1 MISVG
6 DAVLKIT
13 GDSADLDKELKS
25 VDSKVKGMS
34 DGMAKNM
41 KIAGAAMT
49 GMGVAITGALT
60 MAVKAAAEEDVGIQR
75 LAVSMK
81 NVGLVYEGADS
92 SLEKWIDSMQQSTAF
107 ADDEMREALSG
118 LIILT
123 EDMAE
128 AQDLLTLSMD
138 LARWK
143 NIDLGTAADI
153 VTKVYAGNMGTLSRY
168 GIIVKEG
175 ATATEALA
183 EIQKAAA
190 GQAETYGKTV
200 AGQMELLKN
209 NMGDVSE
216 AIGGALIP
224 IIADL
229 MKNIMPLIQN
239 IKAWIAEH
247 PGLTKVIV
255 IVAAAVGGLM
265 LVLGPLL
272 MILPG
277 IIAALPILGVAF
289 TVLTGPVG
297 LIIAAIVALIAIGV
311 LLYKNWDTISAKA
324 KEIWEGIKNLF
335 SNIWQGITG
344 IFQQNWDKI
353 LAILFPPIGV
363 PMLIARH
370 WEEIVTTVASIW
382 ERVIAFFSQVPYR
395 IGQAFSTIKDIML
408 SPFRAAVQGIENAI
422 NWIISMLNSISF
434 TVPDWVPLIGGR
446 TFGIHIAPVN
456 LPSFEGYEGIIPG
469 IPGTPMPAIVHA
481 GEYIGQDRGGNTV
494 NIYNPSVR
502 SDRDITELTRQVSR
516 EMYRIQQV
524 RHG

>member
-1 MISVG
+1 MAINVG

-13 GDSADLDKELKS
+13 GDSADLDKEFKAI
-25 VDSKVKGMS
+25 DGKVKGMS
-34 DGMAKNM
+34 DSMAKNF
-41 KIAGAAMT
+41 KVAGAVMT

-60 MAVKAAAEEDVGIQR
+60 MAVKAAAAEDVGIQR
-75 LAVSMK
+75 LAVSMR
-81 NVGLVYEGADS
+81 NVGLAYEGADS

-118 LIILT
+118 LIVLT
-123 EDMAE
+123 EDMKE

-224 IIADL
+224 IISDL

-239 IKAWIAEH
+239 IKAWIAEN
-247 PGLTKVIV
+247 PGLTKTIV
-255 IVAAAVGGLM
+255 IIAAAVGGLM

-277 IIAALPILGVAF
+277 LIAALPMLGAAF
-289 TVLTGPVG
+289 TIATGPVG
-297 LIIAAIVALIAIGV
+297 IIIAAIAALIAIGF
-311 LLYKNWDTISAKA
+311 LLMK
-324 KEIWEGIKNLF
+324 
-335 SNIWQGITG
+335 
-344 IFQQNWDKI
+344 NWDKI
-353 LAILFPPIGV
+353 REFFVGSIAAIKNA
-363 PMLIARH
+363 MIA
-370 WEEIVTTVASIW
+370 
-382 ERVIAFFSQVPYR
+382 
-395 IGQAFSTIKDIML
+395 
-408 SPFRAAVQGIENAI
+408 PFRAAAQGIENAI
-422 NWIISMLNSISF
+422 NWIISMINKISF
-434 TVPDWVPLIGGR
+434 NIPDWVPGLGGKH
-446 TFGIHIAPVN
+446 FGFNISPIA
-456 LPSFEGYEGIIPG
+456 LPSFQGYEGIIPG
-469 IPGTPMPAIVHA
+469 IPGTPMLATVHA
-481 GEYIGQDRGGNTV
+481 GEYIGQGGGNTV

-502 SDRDITELTRQVSR
+502 SDQDITELTRQVSK
-516 EMYRIQQV
+516 EMYRMQQV
-524 RHG
+524 RYG